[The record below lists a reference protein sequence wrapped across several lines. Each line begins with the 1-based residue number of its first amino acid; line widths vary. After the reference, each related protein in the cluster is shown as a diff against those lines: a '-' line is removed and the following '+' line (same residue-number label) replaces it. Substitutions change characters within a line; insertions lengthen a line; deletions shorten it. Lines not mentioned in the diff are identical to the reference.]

1 MPLQIPSCDKTRNF
15 DGPTPNHGV
24 TAFKHGL
31 APDHQ
36 YPQWWATIAQDSMGL
51 HHNMRQIYL

>member
-36 YPQWWATIAQDSMGL
+36 YPQWWATIAQDKMG
-51 HHNMRQIYL
+51 